1 MDGSLPTIFSE
12 PTPRPAFPHSQRALD
27 PSSVGLL
34 QHLGESFRLQHVSSA
49 GRGQRLCK
57 YYVCNVTWFV
67 WPRATYSYSG
77 IPVVQVQWMLVGMEA
92 VLASTKVQSQSTEVK
107 KDVELQYDL
116 GNLLASDLNALDSQ
130 SLRCVVNEVQYK
142 LMSTYTQRGM

>member
-1 MDGSLPTIFSE
+1 
-12 PTPRPAFPHSQRALD
+12 
-27 PSSVGLL
+27 
-34 QHLGESFRLQHVSSA
+34 
-49 GRGQRLCK
+49 
-57 YYVCNVTWFV
+57 
-67 WPRATYSYSG
+67 
-77 IPVVQVQWMLVGMEA
+77 MEA